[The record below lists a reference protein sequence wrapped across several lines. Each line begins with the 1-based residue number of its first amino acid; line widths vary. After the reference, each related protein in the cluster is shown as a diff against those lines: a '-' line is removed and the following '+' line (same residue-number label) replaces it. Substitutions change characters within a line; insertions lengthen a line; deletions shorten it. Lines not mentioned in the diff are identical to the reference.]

1 LILWTTATAA
11 VGLGC
16 LAPGLTGWLITQTT
30 VFERVIRIAA
40 GLLLVYASLTQDV
53 IGIIFFV
60 LAGPLP

>member
-1 LILWTTATAA
+1 
-11 VGLGC
+11 VGLGA